1 VRAPAAGAN
10 GRYLQRS
17 GLQRRAHRVSA
28 ERKFTLE
35 LRVNLVILF
44 GLAALATATHVSIM
58 LAVSASASL
67 WPRSANPVD
76 WPASC

>member
-1 VRAPAAGAN
+1 M
-10 GRYLQRS
+10 
-17 GLQRRAHRVSA
+17 SA